1 MKSIKVIGAKGH
13 NLKNVTV
20 ELPKDQMVVVT
31 GLSGSGKS
39 SLAFDTIYAEGQ
51 RRYVESMSAYAR
63 QFLELMEKPDVEH
76 IEGLSPAISI
86 EQRNPSKNPRST
98 VATVT
103 EIYDYLRLLF
113 ARVGHR
119 HCPQCGK
126 EVEAWSVQGIA
137 QDVLKKYADKTVY
150 ILSPVIRGRAGTYEE
165 LFAKLKKEGYV
176 KVRVDGTIA
185 SLDTPPVLER
195 YKKHTIELVADE
207 IYVDE
212 LDRERLVESI
222 ENALKYAKGLVSILE
237 TEGENPQVFTYSES
251 NACAACG
258 IGFSE
263 LEPRLFSFNS
273 PYGACPECNG
283 LGIKIEI
290 AEDLVVPDPTL
301 SISEGA
307 ISAWHNPVTTR
318 THRWKNS
325 WSGYYY
331 DILKQVCKQHKIS
344 MSTPWNKLPKAQ
356 RDLLLYGKGDA
367 SYTSAISGYDQEF
380 EGVITNLKRRHNE
393 SESEFVKEEVYNRF
407 MREVTCPTCR
417 GARLKPEALA
427 VRVNGKNINDITAMQ
442 VSAALPFFNGIQ
454 LSEKEQ
460 IIAKDVLKEIRARL
474 NFLNS
479 VGLSYLTLN
488 RMSQTLSGGEA
499 QRIHLAT
506 QIGSGLT
513 GVLYVLDEPTIGL
526 HSRDNDQ
533 LIKTLRNLRDLDNTL
548 IIVEHDKDTILASD
562 YVVELGPAAGEHG
575 GQIVAAEPTKEF
587 LRNKQSLTASYL
599 NGRRIILPRQE
610 LRKGNGG
617 YLEIL
622 GARQFNLKNVDV
634 KIPLGKFVC
643 VTGVSGS
650 GKSTLVHQI
659 LYRALAQKFYNAKDV
674 PGQHKAIKGLDN
686 IDKVIIVDQSPI
698 GKTPRSNPATYTG
711 VFSHIRDLFAEMPE
725 AKRRGYMPGRFS
737 FNVKGGR
744 CEKCQGDG
752 ILKIQMQF
760 LPDIYVKCEECE
772 GKRFN
777 EDTLQV
783 KFKGKNIAE
792 VLDMSVSQ
800 ALEFFDSIPKI
811 KRILQTLND
820 VGLGYIKLGQSAT
833 TLSGGEAQRVKLA
846 DELSRKGTG
855 KTLYILDEPT
865 TGLHF
870 ADIDKLLHVLH
881 GLADKGNTV
890 LIIEHNL
897 DVIKTADWLIDLG
910 PEGGDKGGQIV
921 VEGTPAQVAACAQS
935 YTGKYLKTE
944 LEEVDA
950 FLKAHP
956 EQILHAPQPAKK
968 AAALP
973 KPPAKPAA
981 KKKTAS
987 SKKTAKKK

>member
-20 ELPKDQMVVVT
+20 ELPKDKMVVVT

-119 HCPQCGK
+119 FCPECGR
-126 EVEAWSVQGIA
+126 EVQSWSVQGIA
-137 QDVLKKYADKTVY
+137 QDILKKFDGKTVY

-165 LFAKLKKEGYV
+165 LFAKFKKEGYV
-176 KVRVDGTIA
+176 KARVNGTVI
-185 SLDTPPVLER
+185 SLDQTPALER
-195 YKKHTIELVADE
+195 YKKHTIELVTDE
-207 IYVDE
+207 IYVE
-212 LDRERLVESI
+212 EFDRERLVESL
-222 ENALKYAKGLVSILE
+222 EAALKYAKGLVHVLE
-237 TEGENPQVFTYSES
+237 TEGEKPLDFTYSES
-251 NACAACG
+251 NACAHCG

-283 LGIKIEI
+283 LGLKIEV
-290 AEDLVVPDPTL
+290 AEDLVVPDPAL
-301 SISEGA
+301 SINEGA
-307 ISAWHNPVTTR
+307 IAAWDNPVTTR

-331 DILKQVCKQHKIS
+331 DILKQVCRQNKIN
-344 MSTPWNKLPKAQ
+344 MNTPWNKLPKAQ
-356 RDLLLYGKGDA
+356 RDLILYGAGGA
-367 SYTSAISGYDQEF
+367 SYTSLISGGEQDF
-380 EGVITNLKRRHNE
+380 EGVITNLKRRYQE
-393 SESEFVKEEVYNRF
+393 SESDFVKEEVYTRF
-407 MREVTCPTCR
+407 MREVICPTCK
-417 GARLKPEALA
+417 GMRLKPEALA
-427 VRVNGKNINDITAMQ
+427 VRVDGKNIHDITAMQ
-442 VSAALPFFNGIQ
+442 VSAAKAFFNAIQ

-474 NFLNS
+474 DFLNS
-479 VGLSYLTLN
+479 VGLSYLTLE
-488 RMSQTLSGGEA
+488 RKSQTLSGGEA

-526 HSRDNDQ
+526 HSRDNDR
-533 LIKTLRNLRDLDNTL
+533 LIETLKNLRDLDNTL

-575 GQIVAAEPTKEF
+575 GQIVAAEPTADF
-587 LRNKQSLTASYL
+587 LRDEKSLTASYL
-599 NGRRIILPRQE
+599 NGRRMILPREE
-610 LRKGNGG
+610 LRKGNGK
-617 YLEIL
+617 YLEII
-622 GARQFNLKNVDV
+622 GAKQFNLKNIDV
-634 KIPLGKFVC
+634 KFPLGKFIC

-650 GKSTLVHQI
+650 GKSTLIHQI
-659 LYRALAQKFYNAKDV
+659 LYKALAQKFYGAKDA
-674 PGQHKAIKGLDN
+674 PGKHKEIKGLAN

-725 AKRRGYMPGRFS
+725 AKRRGYKPGRFS

-760 LPDIYVKCEECE
+760 LPDIYVKCEECD

-792 VLDMSVSQ
+792 VLEMSVSQ

-811 KRILQTLND
+811 KRYLKTLND
-820 VGLGYIKLGQSAT
+820 VGLGYIKLGQAAT

-910 PEGGDKGGQIV
+910 PEGGDKGGTIV
-921 VEGTPAQVAACAQS
+921 AAGTPRQVAACKAS
-935 YTGKYLKTE
+935 YTGRYLKPE
-944 LEEVDA
+944 LDAVDE
-950 FLKAHP
+950 FLQKHP
-956 EQILHAPQPAKK
+956 EQKLHAPKAAAVKK
-968 AAALP
+968 AA
-973 KPPAKPAA
+973 PAA
-981 KKKTAS
+981 KPKTPSQTKKKTVKT
-987 SKKTAKKK
+987 KKAL

>member
-13 NLKNVTV
+13 NLKNITV
-20 ELPKDQMVVVT
+20 EIPKDKMVVVT

-76 IEGLSPAISI
+76 ISGLSPAISI

-113 ARVGHR
+113 ARVGKR
-119 HCPQCGK
+119 HCPQCGRP
-126 EVEAWSVQGIA
+126 VESWSVQGIA
-137 QDVLKKYADKTVY
+137 ADILKKFADKNVY
-150 ILSPVIRGRAGTYEE
+150 IFSPLVRGRAGTYEE
-165 LFAKLKKEGYV
+165 LFTRLKKEGYV
-176 KVRVDGTIA
+176 KARVDGTLCT
-185 SLDTPPVLER
+185 LDTPPTLER
-195 YKKHTIELVADE
+195 YKKHTIELLADE

-212 LDRERLVESI
+212 FERERIVESL
-222 ENALKYAKGLVSILE
+222 ELALRYSKGLVTVRE
-237 TEGENPQVFTYSES
+237 TEGKNPAEFTYSES
-251 NACAACG
+251 NACAHCG

-283 LGIKIEI
+283 LGIKIQI

-301 SISEGA
+301 SINEGA
-307 ISAWHNPVTTR
+307 IAAWDNPVTTR
-318 THRWKNS
+318 THRWKTS

-331 DILKQVCKQHKIS
+331 DILKQVCRRAKIN
-344 MSTPWNKLPKAQ
+344 MNTPWNKLSKAQ
-356 RDLLLYGKGDA
+356 RDLLLYGTGEA
-367 SYTSAISGYDQEF
+367 HYTSIISGTDQHF
-380 EGVITNLKRRHNE
+380 EGVITNLKRRHDE

-407 MREVTCPTCR
+407 MREITCPVCQ
-417 GARLKPEALA
+417 GKRLKPEALA
-427 VRVNGKNINDITAMQ
+427 VYVGGKNIAQIGAMQ
-442 VSAALPFFNGIQ
+442 VSAAMDFFNN
-454 LSEKEQ
+454 LKLDDKEK
-460 IIAKDVLKEIRARL
+460 IIAKDVLKEIKARL
-474 NFLNS
+474 EFLNS
-479 VGLSYLTLN
+479 VGLSYLTLE
-488 RMSQTLSGGEA
+488 RKSQTLSGGES

-526 HSRDNDQ
+526 HSRDNDR
-533 LIKTLRNLRDLDNTL
+533 LIETLKELRDLDNTL

-562 YVVELGPAAGEHG
+562 WVVELGPAAGEHG
-575 GQIVAAEPTKEF
+575 GQIVAQGPTQEF
-587 LRNKQSLTASYL
+587 LKDPNSLTASYL
-599 NGRRIILPRQE
+599 NGRRCILPQLN
-610 LRKGNGG
+610 LRKGNGK
-617 YLEIL
+617 YIEIL
-622 GARQFNLKNVDV
+622 GAKQFNLKNIDV
-634 KIPLGKFVC
+634 KIPLGKMVC
-643 VTGVSGS
+643 ITGVSGS

-659 LYRALAQKFYNAKDV
+659 LYKALAQKFYRAKDM
-674 PGQHKAIKGLDN
+674 PGQHKAIKGLEN
-686 IDKVIIVDQSPI
+686 IDKVIIVDQAPI
-698 GKTPRSNPATYTG
+698 GKTPRSNPATYIGLFT
-711 VFSHIRDLFAEMPE
+711 HIRELFAQMPE
-725 AKRRGYMPGRFS
+725 AKRRGYKAGRFS

-760 LPDIYVKCEECE
+760 LPDIYVKCEECN

-783 KFKGKNIAE
+783 TFKGKNIAD

-800 ALEFFDSIPKI
+800 ALEFFDAIPKI
-811 KRILQTLND
+811 KRYLQTLND
-820 VGLGYIKLGQSAT
+820 VGLGYIKLGQAAT

-855 KTLYILDEPT
+855 RTLYILDEPT

-870 ADIDKLLHVLH
+870 ADIDKLLNVLH
-881 GLADKGNTV
+881 GLADRGNTV

-897 DVIKTADWLIDLG
+897 DVIKTADWIIDLG

-921 VEGTPAQVAACAQS
+921 CEGTPRDVAACPAS
-935 YTGKYLKTE
+935 YTGKYLKPE
-944 LEEVDA
+944 LEQADA
-950 FLKAHP
+950 FRKAHGMQLP
-956 EQILHAPQPAKK
+956 PGLT
-968 AAALP
+968 AA
-973 KPPAKPAA
+973 KPPRKTPSNAA
-981 KKKTAS
+981 RKKTVQ
-987 SKKTAKKK
+987 KK

>member
-20 ELPKDQMVVVT
+20 ELPKDKMVVVT

-119 HCPQCGK
+119 FCPECGR
-126 EVEAWSVQGIA
+126 EVQSWSVQGIA
-137 QDVLKKYADKTVY
+137 QDILKKFDGKTVY

-165 LFAKLKKEGYV
+165 LFAKFKKEGYV
-176 KVRVDGTIA
+176 KARVNGTVI
-185 SLDTPPVLER
+185 SLDQTPALER
-195 YKKHTIELVADE
+195 YKKHTIELVTDE
-207 IYVDE
+207 IYVE
-212 LDRERLVESI
+212 EFDRERLVESL
-222 ENALKYAKGLVSILE
+222 EAALKYAKGLVHVLE
-237 TEGENPQVFTYSES
+237 TEGEKPLDFTYSES
-251 NACAACG
+251 NACAHCG

-283 LGIKIEI
+283 LGLKIEV

-301 SISEGA
+301 SINEGA
-307 ISAWHNPVTTR
+307 IAAWDNPVTTR

-331 DILKQVCKQHKIS
+331 DILKQVCRQNKIN
-344 MSTPWNKLPKAQ
+344 MNTPWNKLPKAQ
-356 RDLLLYGKGDA
+356 RDLILYGAGGA
-367 SYTSAISGYDQEF
+367 SYTSLISGGEQDF
-380 EGVITNLKRRHNE
+380 EGVITNLKRRYQE
-393 SESEFVKEEVYNRF
+393 SESDFVKEEVYTRF
-407 MREVTCPTCR
+407 MREVTCPTCK
-417 GARLKPEALA
+417 GMRLKPEALA
-427 VRVNGKNINDITAMQ
+427 VRVDGKNIHDITAMQ
-442 VSAALPFFNGIQ
+442 VSAAKAFFNTIQ
-454 LSEKEQ
+454 LSDKEQ

-474 NFLNS
+474 DFLNS
-479 VGLSYLTLN
+479 VGLSYLTLE
-488 RMSQTLSGGEA
+488 RKSQTLSGGEA

-526 HSRDNDQ
+526 HSRDNDR
-533 LIKTLRNLRDLDNTL
+533 LIETLKNLRDLDNTL

-575 GQIVAAEPTKEF
+575 GQIVAAEPTADF
-587 LRNKQSLTASYL
+587 LRDEKSLTASYL
-599 NGRRIILPRQE
+599 NGRRMILPREE
-610 LRKGNGG
+610 LRKGNGK
-617 YLEIL
+617 YLEII
-622 GARQFNLKNVDV
+622 GAKQFNLKNIDV
-634 KIPLGKFVC
+634 KFPLGKFIC

-650 GKSTLVHQI
+650 GKSTLIHQI
-659 LYRALAQKFYNAKDV
+659 LYKALAQKFYGAKDA
-674 PGQHKAIKGLDN
+674 PGKHKEIKGLAN

-725 AKRRGYMPGRFS
+725 AKRRGYKPGRFS

-760 LPDIYVKCEECE
+760 LPDIYVKCEECD

-792 VLDMSVSQ
+792 VLEMSVSQ

-811 KRILQTLND
+811 KRYLKTLND
-820 VGLGYIKLGQSAT
+820 VGLGYIKLGQAAT

-910 PEGGDKGGQIV
+910 PEGGDKGGTIV
-921 VEGTPAQVAACAQS
+921 AAGTPRQVAACKAS
-935 YTGKYLKTE
+935 YTGRYLKPE
-944 LEEVDA
+944 LDAVDE
-950 FLKAHP
+950 FLQKHP
-956 EQILHAPQPAKK
+956 EQKLHAPKAAAVKK
-968 AAALP
+968 AA
-973 KPPAKPAA
+973 PAA
-981 KKKTAS
+981 KPKAPSKTKKKTVKT
-987 SKKTAKKK
+987 KKAL

>member
-20 ELPKDQMVVVT
+20 ELPKDKMVVVT

-119 HCPQCGK
+119 FCPQCGR
-126 EVEAWSVQGIA
+126 EVQSWSVQGIA
-137 QDVLKKYADKTVY
+137 QDILKKFNEKTVY
-150 ILSPVIRGRAGTYEE
+150 ILSPVVRGRAGTYEE
-165 LFAKLKKEGYV
+165 LFAKFKKEGYV
-176 KVRVDGTIA
+176 KARVNGTVV
-185 SLDTPPVLER
+185 SLEHTPSLER

-207 IYVDE
+207 IFVE
-212 LDRERLVESI
+212 EFDRERLVESL
-222 ENALKYAKGLVSILE
+222 EAALKYAKGLVHVLE
-237 TEGENPQVFTYSES
+237 TEGDKPREFTYSEE
-251 NACAACG
+251 NACAHCG

-273 PYGACPECNG
+273 PYGACPDCNG
-283 LGIKIEI
+283 LGLKIEV

-301 SISEGA
+301 SINEGA
-307 ISAWHNPVTTR
+307 IAAWDNPVTTR

-331 DILKQVCKQHKIS
+331 DILKQVCRQNRIN
-344 MSTPWNKLPKAQ
+344 MNTPWNKLSKAQ
-356 RDLLLYGKGDA
+356 RDLLLYGTGGA
-367 SYTSAISGYDQEF
+367 SYTSLISGGEQDF
-380 EGVITNLKRRHNE
+380 EGVITNLKRRYQE
-393 SESEFVKEEVYNRF
+393 SESDFVKEEVYTRF
-407 MREVTCPTCR
+407 MREVTCPTCH
-417 GARLKPEALA
+417 GKRLKPEALA
-427 VRVNGKNINDITAMQ
+427 VRVDGKNIHEIVAMQ
-442 VSAALPFFNGIQ
+442 VSAAKAFFDQIH
-454 LSEKEQ
+454 LSDKEK

-474 NFLNS
+474 EFLNS
-479 VGLSYLTLN
+479 VGLSYLTLE
-488 RMSQTLSGGEA
+488 RKSQTLSGGEA

-526 HSRDNDQ
+526 HSRDNDR
-533 LIKTLRNLRDLDNTL
+533 LIETLKNLRDLDNTL

-562 YVVELGPAAGEHG
+562 YVVELGPAAGENG
-575 GQIVAAEPTKEF
+575 GQIVAAEPTADF
-587 LRNKQSLTASYL
+587 LRDEKSLTASYL
-599 NGRRIILPRQE
+599 NGRRMILPREE
-610 LRKGNGG
+610 LRKGNGKF
-617 YLEIL
+617 LEIV
-622 GARQFNLKNVDV
+622 GAKQFNLKNIDV
-634 KIPLGKFVC
+634 KFPLGKFIC

-650 GKSTLVHQI
+650 GKSTLIHQI
-659 LYRALAQKFYNAKDV
+659 LYKALAQKFYGAKDA
-674 PGQHKAIKGLDN
+674 PGKHKEIKGLEN

-725 AKRRGYMPGRFS
+725 AKRRGYKPGRFS

-760 LPDIYVKCEECE
+760 LPDIYVKCEECD

-811 KRILQTLND
+811 KRYLKTLND
-820 VGLGYIKLGQSAT
+820 VGLGYIKLGQAAT

-897 DVIKTADWLIDLG
+897 DVIKTADWIIDLG

-921 VEGTPAQVAACAQS
+921 VAGTPRQVAACPKS
-935 YTGKYLKTE
+935 YTGKYLKPE
-944 LEEVDA
+944 LDAVDK
-950 FLKAHP
+950 FLAQHP
-956 EQILHAPQPAKK
+956 EQKLHAPKNASAKKASAPAKK
-968 AAALP
+968 S
-973 KPPAKPAA
+973 
-981 KKKTAS
+981 KKKIS
-987 SKKTAKKK
+987 SR

>member
-20 ELPKDQMVVVT
+20 ELPKDKMVVVT

-119 HCPQCGK
+119 FCPECGR
-126 EVEAWSVQGIA
+126 EVQSWSVQGIA
-137 QDVLKKYADKTVY
+137 QDILKKFDGKTVY

-165 LFAKLKKEGYV
+165 LFAKFKKEGYV
-176 KVRVDGTIA
+176 KARVNGTVI
-185 SLDTPPVLER
+185 SLDQTPALER
-195 YKKHTIELVADE
+195 YKKHTIELVTDE
-207 IYVDE
+207 IYVE
-212 LDRERLVESI
+212 EFDRERLVESL
-222 ENALKYAKGLVSILE
+222 EAALKYAKGLVHVLE
-237 TEGENPQVFTYSES
+237 TEGEKPLDFTYSES
-251 NACAACG
+251 NACAHCG

-283 LGIKIEI
+283 LGLKIEV
-290 AEDLVVPDPTL
+290 AEDLVVPDPAL
-301 SISEGA
+301 SINEGA
-307 ISAWHNPVTTR
+307 IAAWDNPVTTR

-331 DILKQVCKQHKIS
+331 DILKQVCRQNKIN
-344 MSTPWNKLPKAQ
+344 MNTPWNKLPKAQ
-356 RDLLLYGKGDA
+356 RDLILYGTGGA
-367 SYTSAISGYDQEF
+367 SYTSLISGGEQDF
-380 EGVITNLKRRHNE
+380 EGVITNLKRRYQE
-393 SESEFVKEEVYNRF
+393 SESDFVKEEVYTRF
-407 MREVTCPTCR
+407 MREVTCPTCK
-417 GARLKPEALA
+417 GMRLKPEALA
-427 VRVNGKNINDITAMQ
+427 VRVDGKNIHDITAMQ
-442 VSAALPFFNGIQ
+442 VSTAKAFFNAIK

-474 NFLNS
+474 DFLNS
-479 VGLSYLTLN
+479 VGLSYLTLE
-488 RMSQTLSGGEA
+488 RKSQTLSGGEA

-526 HSRDNDQ
+526 HSRDNDR
-533 LIKTLRNLRDLDNTL
+533 LIETLKNLRDLDNTL

-575 GQIVAAEPTKEF
+575 GQIVAAEPTADF
-587 LRNKQSLTASYL
+587 LRDEKSLTASYL
-599 NGRRIILPRQE
+599 NGRRMILPREE
-610 LRKGNGG
+610 LRKGNGK
-617 YLEIL
+617 YLEII
-622 GARQFNLKNVDV
+622 GAKQFNLKNIDV
-634 KIPLGKFVC
+634 KFPLGKFIC

-650 GKSTLVHQI
+650 GKSTLIHQI
-659 LYRALAQKFYNAKDV
+659 LYKALAQKFYGAKDA
-674 PGQHKAIKGLDN
+674 PGKHKEIKGLAN

-725 AKRRGYMPGRFS
+725 AKRRGYKPGRFS

-760 LPDIYVKCEECE
+760 LPDIYVKCEECD

-792 VLDMSVSQ
+792 VLEMSVSQ

-811 KRILQTLND
+811 KRYLKTLND
-820 VGLGYIKLGQSAT
+820 VGLGYIKLGQAAT

-910 PEGGDKGGQIV
+910 PEGGDKGGTIV
-921 VEGTPAQVAACAQS
+921 AAGTPRQVAACKAS
-935 YTGKYLKTE
+935 YTGRYLKPE
-944 LEEVDA
+944 LDAVDE
-950 FLKAHP
+950 FLQKHP
-956 EQILHAPQPAKK
+956 EQKLHAPKAAAVKK
-968 AAALP
+968 AA
-973 KPPAKPAA
+973 PAA
-981 KKKTAS
+981 KPKTPSKTKKKTVQT
-987 SKKTAKKK
+987 KKAL